1 MNLMKQISIIL
12 VESWKSKRLL
22 LDLAK
27 NDFKMR
33 YLGNALG
40 ILWAFLQPTALILLF
55 WFVFEVGF
63 KSKPMEDI
71 PFILWLLAGLIPW
84 FFFSES
90 LQSATTSILDNSF
103 LVKKVV
109 FRVALLPI
117 VKLLSALA
125 IHIFFILLTLGIFIY
140 YGYYPSIY
148 WLQIGYYLFATII
161 LVLGLS
167 WITSSVVIFFRDLGQ
182 IVTMILQFGFWIT
195 PVIWSLS
202 IMPEEF
208 IDLIQLNPIYYLV
221 QGYRE
226 SLIDHRWFWDNPLT
240 SYFWCI
246 TLIIL
251 VSGAFIFRRLKP
263 HFADVL

>member
-1 MNLMKQISIIL
+1 MFFSKGIFTIL
-12 VESWKSKRLL
+12 SDLWHSKRLL

-33 YLGNALG
+33 YLGNTLG
-40 ILWAFLQPTALILLF
+40 ILWAFLQPTAMILLF
-55 WFVFEVGF
+55 WFVFSVGF
-63 KSKPMEDI
+63 KSQPMEGV
-71 PFILWLLAGLIPW
+71 PFILWLLAGLVPW

-117 VKLLSALA
+117 VKLMSALA
-125 IHIFFILLTLGIFIY
+125 IHIFFILFTLGIFIY

-148 WLQIGYYLFATII
+148 WLQIGYYLFATVV

-195 PVIWSLS
+195 PVIWSIS
-202 IMPEEF
+202 IMPKEYIE
-208 IDLIQLNPIYYLV
+208 LIQFNPAYYLV

-226 SLIDHRWFWDNPLT
+226 SLIEQRWFWENDLT
-240 SYFWCI
+240 LYFWI
-246 TLIIL
+246 VTLFIL
-251 VSGAFIFRRLKP
+251 SIGAFIFKKLRP

>member
-1 MNLMKQISIIL
+1 MLIIKKIL
-12 VESWKSKRLL
+12 FLIIDTWYSKRLL
-22 LDLAK
+22 VDLAK

-33 YLGNALG
+33 YLGNTLG
-40 ILWAFLQPTALILLF
+40 ILWAFLQPTAMILLF
-55 WFVFEVGF
+55 WFVFSVGF
-63 KSKPMEDI
+63 KSQPIESV
-71 PFILWLLAGLIPW
+71 PFILWLLAGLTPW

-103 LVKKVV
+103 LVKKIV

-125 IHIFFILLTLGIFIY
+125 IHLFFILFTLGIFVY

-148 WLQIGYYLFATII
+148 WLQIVYYLLATSI

-167 WITSSVVIFFRDLGQ
+167 WITSSIVIFFRDLNQ
-182 IVTMILQFGFWIT
+182 IVTMILQFGFWVT
-195 PVIWSLS
+195 PVIWSIS
-202 IMPEEF
+202 IMPEEYT
-208 IDLIQLNPIYYLV
+208 DLIKLNPVYYIV

-226 SLIDHRWFWDNPLT
+226 SLIEPRWFWENDLT
-240 SYFWCI
+240 LYFWLVTI
-246 TLIIL
+246 SIL
-251 VSGAFIFRRLKP
+251 LSGAFIFKRLRP

>member
-1 MNLMKQISIIL
+1 MKIL
-12 VESWKSKRLL
+12 VLINLFKDLWHSKRLL
-22 LDLAK
+22 IDLAK

-33 YLGNALG
+33 YLGNTLG
-40 ILWAFLQPTALILLF
+40 ILWAFLQPTAMILLF
-55 WFVFEVGF
+55 WFVFSVGF
-63 KSKPMEDI
+63 KSQPMEGV
-71 PFILWLLAGLIPW
+71 PFILWLLAGLVPW

-117 VKLLSALA
+117 VKLMSALA
-125 IHIFFILLTLGIFIY
+125 IHLFFILFTLGIFIY
-140 YGYYPSIY
+140 HGYYPSIY
-148 WLQIGYYLFATII
+148 WLQIGYYLFATVV

-182 IVTMILQFGFWIT
+182 IVTMVLQFGFWIT
-195 PVIWSLS
+195 PVIWSVS
-202 IMPEEF
+202 IMPKEY
-208 IDLIQLNPIYYLV
+208 IGLIQLNPVYYLV

-226 SLIDHRWFWDNPLT
+226 SLIEQRWFWENDLT
-240 SYFWCI
+240 LYFWLVAL
-246 TLIIL
+246 LILSI
-251 VSGAFIFRRLKP
+251 GAFIFKKLRP

>member
-1 MNLMKQISIIL
+1 MIKAAKVLNLFKDLWQN
-12 VESWKSKRLL
+12 KRLL

-33 YLGNALG
+33 YLGNTLG
-40 ILWAFLQPTALILLF
+40 MLWAFLQPTAMILLF
-55 WFVFEVGF
+55 WFVFSVGF
-63 KSKPMEDI
+63 KSQPIENV
-71 PFILWLLAGLIPW
+71 PFILWLLAGLTPW

-109 FRVALLPI
+109 FRVSLLPI
-117 VKLLSALA
+117 VKILSAFSIHMFFVFFTLA
-125 IHIFFILLTLGIFIY
+125 IFIY

-148 WLQIGYYLFATII
+148 WLQLFYYLFCTVV

-167 WITSSVVIFFRDLGQ
+167 WITSSIIIFFRDLGQ
-182 IVTMILQFGFWIT
+182 IVSMFLQIGFWIT
-195 PVIWSLS
+195 PVIWSVS
-202 IMPEEF
+202 IMPKEYLG
-208 IDLIQLNPIYYLV
+208 LIQLNPVYYLV

-226 SLIDHRWFWDNPLT
+226 SLIEQRWFWDNELT
-240 SYFWCI
+240 FYFWI
-246 TLIIL
+246 VTLVIL
-251 VSGAFIFRRLKP
+251 LSGAFIFKRLRP

>member
-1 MNLMKQISIIL
+1 MFLSKRIIAIL
-12 VESWKSKRLL
+12 SDLWKSKRLL

-33 YLGNALG
+33 YLGNTLG
-40 ILWAFLQPTALILLF
+40 ILWAFLQPTAMILLF
-55 WFVFEVGF
+55 WFVFSVGF
-63 KSKPMEDI
+63 KSKPIESV

-125 IHIFFILLTLGIFIY
+125 IHFFFILFTLGIFIY
-140 YGYYPSIY
+140 YGYMPSIY
-148 WLQIGYYLFATII
+148 WLQVGYYLFATII

-182 IVTMILQFGFWIT
+182 IVTMVLQFGFWIT
-195 PVIWSLS
+195 PVIWSVS
-202 IMPEEF
+202 IMPKEY
-208 IDLIQLNPIYYLV
+208 ISLIQLNPVYYLV

-226 SLIDHRWFWDNPLT
+226 SLIEQRWFWENDLT
-240 SYFWCI
+240 LYFWI
-246 TLIIL
+246 VTIAIL
-251 VSGAFIFRRLKP
+251 VSGAFIFKRLRP

>member
-1 MNLMKQISIIL
+1 MFKIKKISYIL
-12 VESWKSKRLL
+12 FDVWKSRRLL
-22 LDLAK
+22 IDLAK

-33 YLGNALG
+33 YLGNTLG

-55 WFVFEVGF
+55 WFIFEVGF
-63 KSKPMEDI
+63 KSKPMENI
-71 PFILWLLAGLIPW
+71 PFILWLLSGLIPW

-90 LQSATTSILDNSF
+90 LQSTTTSILDNSF
-103 LVKKVV
+103 LVKKIV

-125 IHIFFILLTLGIFIY
+125 IHIFFIFFTLGIFIY

-148 WLQIGYYLFATII
+148 WLQIGYYLFATIA

-167 WITSSVVIFFRDLGQ
+167 WITSSVVIFFRDLSQ
-182 IVTMILQFGFWIT
+182 IITMILQFGFWVT
-195 PVIWSLS
+195 PVIWSVS
-202 IMPEEF
+202 IMPNEY
-208 IDLIQLNPIYYLV
+208 IDLIQLNPVYYLI

-226 SLIDHRWFWDNPLT
+226 SLIEQRWFWENDLT
-240 SYFWCI
+240 LYFWLV
-246 TLIIL
+246 TLSIL
-251 VSGAFIFRRLKP
+251 LSGIFIFKRLRP

>member
-1 MNLMKQISIIL
+1 MIKAAKVLNLFKDL
-12 VESWKSKRLL
+12 WHNKRLL

-33 YLGNALG
+33 YLGNTLG
-40 ILWAFLQPTALILLF
+40 ILWAFLQPTAMILLF
-55 WFVFEVGF
+55 WFVFSVGF
-63 KSKPMEDI
+63 KSQPMENV
-71 PFILWLLAGLIPW
+71 PFILWLLAGLTPW

-117 VKLLSALA
+117 VKLMSALA
-125 IHIFFILLTLGIFIY
+125 IHLFFILFTLGIFIY
-140 YGYYPSIY
+140 HGYYPSIY
-148 WLQIGYYLFATII
+148 WLQIGYYLFATVV

-182 IVTMILQFGFWIT
+182 IVTMVLQFGFWIT
-195 PVIWSLS
+195 PVIWSVS
-202 IMPEEF
+202 IMPKEY
-208 IDLIQLNPIYYLV
+208 IGLIQLNPVYYLV

-226 SLIDHRWFWDNPLT
+226 SLIEQRWFWENDLT
-240 SYFWCI
+240 LYFWI
-246 TLIIL
+246 VTLVML
-251 VSGAFIFRRLKP
+251 VSGAFIFKRLRP

>member
-1 MNLMKQISIIL
+1 MKLLNIVDIIKNI
-12 VESWKSKRLL
+12 WFSKKILI
-22 LDLAK
+22 DLAK

-33 YLGNALG
+33 YLGNTFG
-40 ILWAFLQPTALILLF
+40 ILWAFLQPTAMILLF
-55 WFVFEVGF
+55 WFVFSVGF
-63 KSKPMEDI
+63 KSQPINDV
-71 PFILWLLAGLIPW
+71 PFILWLLAGLIQW

-109 FRVALLPI
+109 FRVSLLPI
-117 VKLLSALA
+117 VKLLSGLV
-125 IHIFFILLTLGIFIY
+125 IHLFFIIFTLGIFIY

-148 WLQIGYYLFATII
+148 WLQIFYYLFATII

-167 WITSSVVIFFRDLGQ
+167 WITSSVIIFFRDLGQ

-195 PVIWSLS
+195 PVIWSVS
-202 IMPEEF
+202 IMPKEY
-208 IDLIQLNPIYYLV
+208 IGLIQLNPVYYLI

-226 SLIDHRWFWDNPLT
+226 TLIEHRWFWENDLT
-240 SYFWCI
+240 FYFWGVTI
-246 TLIIL
+246 IIL
-251 VSGAFIFRRLKP
+251 GSGIFIFKRLRP